1 LKKKFTNT
9 VNHLSP
15 LFAVIIIL
23 LAWEAL
29 VRFFNVPEWL
39 LPGPIQIWHTLIESW
54 SLMLV
59 HAQAT
64 MIESLLGFS
73 LAIILALIITF
84 VMNELPLVRRAFYP
98 IIITSQTI
106 PIVSVAPLFV
116 IWFGYGLLPKIIVVA
131 LVCFFPIAISLL
143 NGLAAVDR
151 DYLQLFESMQASR
164 WDTFRLVTFP
174 LAMPSFFAG
183 LKISAAYSVMGAV
196 IGEWLG
202 AKEGLGYYMTLAQHS
217 FRVDR
222 VFAAI
227 VLITIFSMFLFVLVS
242 ITEKLVIPWNDKFIN
257 EN

>member
-1 LKKKFTNT
+1 LKKKLRNT
-9 VNHLSP
+9 ANHLFP
-15 LFAVIIIL
+15 LLAVALIL
-23 LAWEAL
+23 LVWEEL
-29 VRFFNVPEWL
+29 VKFCNVPEWI
-39 LPGPIQIWHTLIESW
+39 LPGPLQIWHTLVETW

-59 HAQAT
+59 HARAT
-64 MIESLLGFS
+64 VIESLLGFS
-73 LAIILALIITF
+73 LAIIMALIITF
-84 VMNELPLVRRAFYP
+84 VMNEISLVRKALYP

-116 IWFGYGLLPKIIVVA
+116 IWFGYDLLPKIIVVA

-143 NGLAAVDR
+143 NGMAAVDR
-151 DYLQLFESMQASR
+151 DYLQLFKSMQSSR
-164 WDTFRLVTFP
+164 WNTFRLVTFP

-217 FRVDR
+217 FNVDR

-227 VLITIFSMFLFVLVS
+227 VLITIFSMLLFVLVS

-257 EN
+257 